1 MSNKPPTTAPVISA
15 RERKFLCTIEASS
28 IGRAVMQDLLRLFLA
43 YEMLPE
49 MASSLCTIGF
59 LRQATEAKVGDSR
72 HFLQPRV

>member
-1 MSNKPPTTAPVISA
+1 
-15 RERKFLCTIEASS
+15 
-28 IGRAVMQDLLRLFLA
+28 MQDLLRLFLA

>member
-1 MSNKPPTTAPVISA
+1 
-15 RERKFLCTIEASS
+15 
-28 IGRAVMQDLLRLFLA
+28 MQDLLRLFLA

-59 LRQATEAKVGDSR
+59 LRQATGVKVADPR